1 MTKHDKK
8 VLNELSKDQLIY
20 LIEQLYHS
28 QFLISEICVEES
40 KLHIESDK
48 AVNQIRG
55 NIYNMPSLYDAT
67 ELKAYIDMK
76 MEKISVE
83 EYRRIIGL
91 N

>member
-28 QFLISEICVEES
+28 QFLISEICVDES
-40 KLHIESDK
+40 KRHIDSSKSVDK
-48 AVNQIRG
+48 IRAY
-55 NIYNMPSLYDAT
+55 IYDMPSLYDAN

-83 EYRRIIGL
+83 EYRKIIGL
-91 N
+91 D